1 MPRFGDGLAV
11 DADLVRAAEAAAL
24 QARQP
29 LGALN
34 PDLACVFVCGD
45 DPGEVGEAL
54 ARASAVLRARTV
66 IGCSASGVIGA
77 ARGVEAKS
85 AVSVWAAVLPGVRV
99 RAFHLEVIRTP
110 QGMAI
115 LGLPEGEDADEVAVL
130 LADPHS
136 FPADGFVE
144 QTNEALGLPLVG
156 GMATGNR
163 GPGSTRLLLDQRVVE
178 RGAVG
183 VVLGGP
189 VGAQAMVSQGCRP
202 VGPPMTVTASDGSL
216 LLELA
221 GVPAVQK
228 LQEVMASMSAT
239 DQALATGGLHI
250 GITIN
255 EYLDEPDR
263 GDYIV
268 RGILGLDQA
277 RGAIAVGDCVPVGR
291 TVRFQVRDAASAD
304 DDLRAMLLAVR
315 REFAAVEG
323 ALLFSCNGRG
333 TNLFTSADHDVLAMR
348 QGLSTSGVAGFFA
361 NGEIGP
367 VGGRNHLHGFSASAL
382 VFGSARAELVPEDA

>member
-1 MPRFGDGLAV
+1 
-11 DADLVRAAEAAAL
+11 
-24 QARQP
+24 
-29 LGALN
+29 
-34 PDLACVFVCGD
+34 
-45 DPGEVGEAL
+45 
-54 ARASAVLRARTV
+54 
-66 IGCSASGVIGA
+66 
-77 ARGVEAKS
+77 
-85 AVSVWAAVLPGVRV
+85 
-99 RAFHLEVIRTP
+99 
-110 QGMAI
+110 
-115 LGLPEGEDADEVAVL
+115 
-130 LADPHS
+130 
-136 FPADGFVE
+136 
-144 QTNEALGLPLVG
+144 
-156 GMATGNR
+156 
-163 GPGSTRLLLDQRVVE
+163 
-178 RGAVG
+178 
-183 VVLGGP
+183 LGGP

-216 LLELA
+216 LLGLA

-228 LQEVMASMSAT
+228 LQEVMASMSAA